1 MNKIMWHDRRRYFGL
16 PLSFTKYALTEDTV
30 VRETG
35 LLNLKEENVLLY
47 RVLDIELLR
56 PLVQRIFGCGTIV
69 LHSSDQTSP
78 ELRILSVKN
87 PKAVKEQVFQAV
99 EEAKLRRRMRTTE
112 LLDADDVS
120 DGQELT

>member
-1 MNKIMWHDRRRYFGL
+1 MEKVLWRDRRRHFGL
-16 PLSFTKYALTEDTV
+16 PLSFTKYFLTEDTL

-56 PLVQRIFGCGTIV
+56 PLFQRLFGCGTIV

-78 ELRILSVKN
+78 ELRILSVKS
-87 PKAVKEQVFQAV
+87 PKETKEQIFQAV

-112 LLDADDVS
+112 LLDGDDIS
-120 DGQELT
+120 DGQEVT

>member
-1 MNKIMWHDRRRYFGL
+1 MDKIMWRDRRRYFGL

>member
-1 MNKIMWHDRRRYFGL
+1 MDKIMWHDRRRYFGL

-99 EEAKLRRRMRTTE
+99 EEAKLRRSMRTTE
-112 LLDADDVS
+112 LLDADDVL

>member
-1 MNKIMWHDRRRYFGL
+1 MDKIMWHDRRRYFGL
-16 PLSFTKYALTEDTV
+16 PLSFTKYALTDDTV

>member
-1 MNKIMWHDRRRYFGL
+1 MWHDRRRYFGL

-69 LHSSDQTSP
+69 LHSSDQTSS

-87 PKAVKEQVFQAV
+87 PKAVKEQVFQVV

>member
-1 MNKIMWHDRRRYFGL
+1 MDKIMWHDRRRYFGL

-112 LLDADDVS
+112 LLDVDDVS

>member
-1 MNKIMWHDRRRYFGL
+1 MDKIMWHDRRRYFGL

-69 LHSSDQTSP
+69 LHSSDQTSS

-87 PKAVKEQVFQAV
+87 PKAVKEQVFQVV

>member
-1 MNKIMWHDRRRYFGL
+1 MDKIMWHDRRRYFGL

-87 PKAVKEQVFQAV
+87 SKAVKEQVFQAV

>member
-1 MNKIMWHDRRRYFGL
+1 MDKIMWHDRRRYFGL

-30 VRETG
+30 VWETG

>member
-1 MNKIMWHDRRRYFGL
+1 MDKIMWHDRRRYFGF

>member
-1 MNKIMWHDRRRYFGL
+1 MDKIMWHDRRRYFGL

-112 LLDADDVS
+112 LLDADDVL

>member
-1 MNKIMWHDRRRYFGL
+1 MDKIMWHDRRRYFGL

-30 VRETG
+30 VLETG

>member
-1 MNKIMWHDRRRYFGL
+1 MWHDRRRYFGL

-112 LLDADDVS
+112 LLDADDVL

>member
-1 MNKIMWHDRRRYFGL
+1 MEKVLWHDRRRYFGL
-16 PLSFTKYALTEDTV
+16 PLSFTKYSLTEDTL

-56 PLVQRIFGCGTIV
+56 PLFHRLFGCGTIV

-78 ELRILSVKN
+78 ELRILSVKS
-87 PKAVKEQVFQAV
+87 PKETKEQIFQAV
-99 EEAKLRRRMRTTE
+99 EEAKLRRSMRTTE
-112 LLDADDVS
+112 LLDGDDIS
-120 DGQELT
+120 DGQEVT

>member
-1 MNKIMWHDRRRYFGL
+1 MDKIMWHDRRRYFGL

-35 LLNLKEENVLLY
+35 LLNLKEEYVLLY

>member
-1 MNKIMWHDRRRYFGL
+1 MDKIMWHDRRRYFGL

-87 PKAVKEQVFQAV
+87 PKAVKEQVLQAV